1 MHSRVSS
8 TLFISA
14 LLAGTATAAQ
24 PSANDQFPHIPVMAH
39 QTMTY
44 NGKVIYEADV
54 DQNDPK
60 RKPFVLRVK
69 VDDLSSD
76 CASTMGNVA
85 GAASQERSMGQKASS
100 AYMVSC
106 VVTEL
111 SSDGQ
116 AKADVVYNIQDET
129 RNIHKSGHVTAGLQ
143 VGKVYKTTSN
153 DSQVTLLLQ
162 TY

>member
-1 MHSRVSS
+1 MHSRASK
-8 TLFISA
+8 TLFIFA
-14 LLAGTATAAQ
+14 FLAATATAAQ
-24 PSANDQFPHIPVMAH
+24 PSVNEPIPHIPAMAH

-54 DQNDPK
+54 DQNDPNLK
-60 RKPFVLRVK
+60 SFVLRVK

-76 CASTMGNVA
+76 CASTTGNVA
-85 GAASQERSMGQKASS
+85 GSASQDRSLGNKASS

-106 VVTEL
+106 VVTEI

-116 AKADVVYNIQDET
+116 AKADVTYNIQDDA
-129 RNIHKSGHVTAGLQ
+129 RSVHKSGHIKASMQ
-143 VGKVYKTTSN
+143 VGKVYETTNNGSKV
-153 DSQVTLLLQ
+153 SLLLQ

>member
-1 MHSRVSS
+1 MQSRIAN
-8 TLFISA
+8 TFFIFA
-14 LLAGTATAAQ
+14 LLAGTASAAQ

-76 CASTMGNVA
+76 CASTIGNVA
-85 GAASQERSMGQKASS
+85 GSASQDRSLGNKSSS
-100 AYMVSC
+100 AYMMSC
-106 VVTEL
+106 VVTEI
-111 SSDGQ
+111 SSNGQ
-116 AKADVVYNIQDET
+116 AKADVTYNIQDDA
-129 RNIHKSGHVTAGLQ
+129 RSVHKSGHVKASMQ
-143 VGKVYKTTSN
+143 VGKVYETTNNGSKV
-153 DSQVTLLLQ
+153 SLLLQ